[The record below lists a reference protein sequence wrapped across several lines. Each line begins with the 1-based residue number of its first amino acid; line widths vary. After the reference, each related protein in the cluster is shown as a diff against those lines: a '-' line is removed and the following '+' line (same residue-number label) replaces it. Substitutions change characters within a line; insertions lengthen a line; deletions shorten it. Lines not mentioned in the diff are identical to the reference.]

1 MPRAGIEPARGY
13 PRGILSPLRL
23 PIPPPRQPFLT
34 MVYRFLLGSKY
45 NCCITFRITPCVC
58 VCILPDAL
66 LDELCKFRGFVRQ
79 SKHKKYREHYVV
91 STTYFP
97 INFNSIFNWLC
108 KCYERGLKS
117 YYDFEKKQT
126 YNYQ

>member
-1 MPRAGIEPARGY
+1 M
-13 PRGILSPLRL
+13 
-23 PIPPPRQPFLT
+23 
-34 MVYRFLLGSKY
+34 
-45 NCCITFRITPCVC
+45 C

-97 INFNSIFNWLC
+97 INFSSILNWFC
-108 KCYERGLKS
+108 NWYESGMKVDKRLITTL
-117 YYDFEKKQT
+117 KKQT